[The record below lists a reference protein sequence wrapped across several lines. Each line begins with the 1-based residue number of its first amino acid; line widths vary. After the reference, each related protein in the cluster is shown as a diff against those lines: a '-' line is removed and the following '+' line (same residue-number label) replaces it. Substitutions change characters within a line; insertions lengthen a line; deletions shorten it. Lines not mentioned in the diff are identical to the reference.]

1 MSTIHSY
8 NLAPKQLPQKMTGQI
23 KKKFNKDLDDLNNN

>member
-23 KKKFNKDLDDLNNN
+23 KKKFNKDFDDLNNN